1 VTAGRVWSSGGA
13 VGGEWPGVGGGG
25 EPADLVGRLSRDLQY
40 GRTMGVGWIALG
52 AGAGALAV
60 WLTANEA
67 ARRRRRFP
75 RYEVWAWA
83 GFLVVAALIYV
94 GFAVFN
100 GASAKWTWTELGGVA
115 GYGLVAWTGAAR
127 FPQLVGVG
135 WLLHVLW
142 DVVLHPGGHPGFVP
156 SWYPPLCLGFDV
168 VVGVALVVRF
178 RVTDDAAFW
187 DGIAEKYA
195 KQPVANPDVFDAKIA
210 VTKSRM
216 KATDVVLDIGCGTGS
231 LALRLAGSAAQV
243 HGLDISSEMI
253 RIANGKARAQEVD
266 NVTFH
271 VGPFDETFRAF
282 EAESLDGICAY
293 SLLHL
298 VDDRSAA
305 LEQIYRLL
313 KPGGF
318 FISSTVCLGESWV
331 PYGALIGVMRAVGK
345 APMVKIF
352 DKGTLEGEM
361 RQSGFVEISQP
372 DVGAKADIAF
382 IVAKKP
388 R

>member
-1 VTAGRVWSSGGA
+1 M
-13 VGGEWPGVGGGG
+13 
-25 EPADLVGRLSRDLQY
+25 DLVW
-40 GRTMGVGWIALG
+40 VALG

-60 WLTANEA
+60 WLTAREA
-67 ARRRRRFP
+67 ARRRERFP
-75 RYEVWAWA
+75 SYEVWAWA
-83 GFLVVAALIYV
+83 AFLVVAALIYV
-94 GFAVFN
+94 GFAAFN
-100 GASAKWTWTELGGVA
+100 GASMAWTLTEVGGLA
-115 GYGLVAWTGAAR
+115 GYGLVAWIGAAR
-127 FPQLVGVG
+127 FPPLVGVG

-168 VVGVALVVRF
+168 YVGVVLVARF
-178 RVTDDAAFW
+178 RVTGNAAFW

-195 KQPVANPDVFDAKIA
+195 KQPVANPDAFEAKIA
-210 VTKSRM
+210 ITKSRM
-216 KATDVVLDIGCGTGS
+216 KPTDVVLDIGCGTGS

-243 HGLDISSEMI
+243 HGLDLSSEMI
-253 RIANGKARAQEVD
+253 RIANGKAQAQDVD

-271 VGPFDETFRAF
+271 TGPFDDTFRTF

-293 SLLHL
+293 NVLHL

-305 LEQIYRLL
+305 LEQIFRLL
-313 KPGGF
+313 RPGGF
-318 FISSTVCLGESWV
+318 FISSTVCLGESRI
-331 PYGALIGVMRAVGK
+331 PYGPLIGAMRLVGK

-352 DKGTLEGEM
+352 DKDTLEDEI

-372 DVGAKADIAF
+372 DVGAKSDIAF

-388 R
+388 H

>member
-1 VTAGRVWSSGGA
+1 
-13 VGGEWPGVGGGG
+13 
-25 EPADLVGRLSRDLQY
+25 
-40 GRTMGVGWIALG
+40 MGVGWIALG

-60 WLTANEA
+60 WLTAKEA
-67 ARRRRRFP
+67 VRRRRRFP

-94 GFAVFN
+94 GFAAFN

-115 GYGLVAWTGAAR
+115 GYGLIAWMGAAR

-168 VVGVALVVRF
+168 FVGVALVVRF

-195 KQPVANPDVFDAKIA
+195 KQPVANPEAFDAKIA
-210 VTKSRM
+210 MTKSRM

-253 RIANGKARAQEVD
+253 RIANGKARAHEVN

-271 VGPFDETFRAF
+271 VGPFDETFRVF
-282 EAESLDGICAY
+282 EAGSLDGICAY

-298 VDDRSAA
+298 VEDRSAA
-305 LEQIYRLL
+305 LAADPPAAQAWRVFHFVYGLPRRVVGSLWGAHRGDA
-313 KPGGF
+313 GGRE
-318 FISSTVCLGESWV
+318 SADGEDLRQGHARRRDATERVRGDFSAGRGGQGRHCV
-331 PYGALIGVMRAVGK
+331 HRCEEAAVGK
-345 APMVKIF
+345 P
-352 DKGTLEGEM
+352 
-361 RQSGFVEISQP
+361 P
-372 DVGAKADIAF
+372 
-382 IVAKKP
+382 
-388 R
+388 